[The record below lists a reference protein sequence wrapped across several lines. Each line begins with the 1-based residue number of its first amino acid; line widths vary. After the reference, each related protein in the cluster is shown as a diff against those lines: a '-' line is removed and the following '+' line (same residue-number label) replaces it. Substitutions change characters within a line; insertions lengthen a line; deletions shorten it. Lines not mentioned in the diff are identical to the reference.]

1 MNQGAAIAA
10 GAVALGA
17 LAWWAYAR
25 KPEQQQ
31 AAEQG
36 ENPGAWAGD
45 SLDIFNDYT
54 STNPG
59 ETTIFDVLANPIE
72 TIAESIDKVTGSTFK
87 ISRMA
92 QVTPAL
98 LAEPQIRA
106 ALRMIRRGEGTA
118 DDAGYRRI
126 FGGRMFDSYSDHPR
140 IKITAGGYISTAA
153 GAYQFLSS
161 TWDETAKILGLRDF
175 SPASQDLAAVARIVY
190 RKALDDVL
198 AGDMAAALPKLGKEW
213 ASMPGS
219 PYGQPTISQQTALS
233 TFRDFGGNLA

>member
-1 MNQGAAIAA
+1 MTQRAAIAA
-10 GAVALGA
+10 GAVGLGL
-17 LAWWAYAR
+17 LAFWAYSR
-25 KPEQQQ
+25 SIK
-31 AAEQG
+31 AAVEQG
-36 ENPGAWAGD
+36 DTGSTWASD

-54 STNPG
+54 TTNPG
-59 ETTIFDVLANPIE
+59 ETSIADVISNPLE
-72 TIAESIDKVTGSTFK
+72 TIAESIDRMTGSTFK

-98 LAEPQIRA
+98 LAEPNIKA

-126 FGGRMFDSYSDHPR
+126 FGGRMFDSYTDHPR
-140 IKITAGGYISTAA
+140 VKVTAGGYVSTAA
-153 GAYQFLSS
+153 GAYQFLAS

-175 SPASQDLAAVARIVY
+175 SPDSQDLAAVARIVY

-198 AGDMAAALPKLGKEW
+198 AGDMVAALPKLGKEW

-219 PYGQPTISQQTALS
+219 PYGQPTISQQTALN
-233 TFRDFGGNLA
+233 TFKDFGGYLA